1 MRPQAENI
9 LVAFNN
15 ELYED
20 FWDLLYKGLSEVY
33 VNKSINLNDVRDI
46 LKHISENEPFQKVQ
60 QMFDKGQFIV
70 FAEGFKHFFET
81 QKLIGINDVSSSV
94 STNFADVTML
104 CCASLHRSDLM
115 DFFNQF
121 RPVATRD
128 LEPLQNHV
136 KRFLDRKDYEAFDLL
151 LSSAGDVKT
160 HSSKLLYN
168 LHDHAASYEQL
179 AYFINKYN
187 LDINATYQSYSDV
200 PDSGLFRKQSFAHH
214 YINSSGSGSNQNSL
228 LFIADFGDKISLDN
242 TVDYYRIL
250 SKKHIHTEDVF
261 HYMKDNKSISGL
273 DILQRYSAL
282 LEHCHFQEKHIVS
295 LADVVMKS
303 ANLVTY
309 SQNSFYQTFFSQ
321 PLFKSNLID
330 KSIFLNAIFNADVSE
345 NNREA
350 FLKNNQS
357 SNPVSFVLQTFLQQ
371 VDLSNTI
378 FVKNPLLLW
387 AEKQNRKY
395 FSGAMLSLLYE
406 KFGNNI
412 QSLSLQD
419 IANISNKELLV
430 QFEQKGIKIEKK
442 QGFLKS
448 FFGTSD
454 NSISSEPVAQI
465 SSTRAEE
472 IKAEQPITVSK
483 QEVFNHELY
492 KRVNDNDLK
501 QYIEAILL
509 NAEQFNFLC
518 DTQSQMEND
527 HYMNNL
533 LPKFLNKTVE
543 NYLYFATMNEQEAKL
558 NAMTQLQLLNKKTF
572 SVLNADLENAKEMA
586 ERENRV
592 HTAIIKQYKN

>member
-1 MRPQAENI
+1 MRPQTDNI
-9 LVAFNN
+9 LIAFNN
-15 ELYED
+15 ENYD
-20 FWDLLYKGLSEVY
+20 RFWKLLHQGMSDIYAST
-33 VNKSINLNDVRDI
+33 NINLNDVRDI
-46 LKHISENEPFQKVQ
+46 FKSISENEPFQKVQ
-60 QMFDKGQFIV
+60 QMFDKGQFIT
-70 FAEGFKHFFET
+70 FAEGFKNFFEE
-81 QKLIGINDVSSSV
+81 QKLISINDVSSSV
-94 STNFADVTML
+94 SINFADVTML
-104 CCASLHRSDLM
+104 CCASLHRADLM
-115 DFFNQF
+115 EFINQF

-160 HSSKLLYN
+160 HSSKLLYK
-168 LHDHAASYEQL
+168 LHEHVVSYEQL
-179 AYFINKYN
+179 SYFINKYQ
-187 LDINATYQSYSDV
+187 LDINTAYQSYSDV
-200 PDSGLFRKQSFAHH
+200 PDSGVFRKQSFAHH
-214 YINSSGSGSNQNSL
+214 YINSNGSGSNQNAL
-228 LFIADFGDKISLDN
+228 RFIADFGDKINLDN

-330 KSIFLNAIFNADVSE
+330 KSIFLDAIFNADVSE

-371 VDLSNTI
+371 VDLSNTS
-378 FVKNPLLLW
+378 FVKNPLVLW
-387 AEKQNRKY
+387 AEKQNKKY
-395 FSGAMLSLLYE
+395 FSGTMFSLLYD
-406 KFGNNI
+406 KFGSNL

-419 IANISNKELLV
+419 TANISNKELLV

-448 FFGTSD
+448 FFGNNDNTS
-454 NSISSEPVAQI
+454 IEPTPAIAV
-465 SSTRAEE
+465 EE
-472 IKAEQPITVSK
+472 KKVEQPVGTSK

-527 HYMNNL
+527 HYMNSL

-586 ERENRV
+586 ERDNRV